1 MVVSPICSE
10 KVMKMSLVFKNSF
23 IQASRNGHFK
33 IIPLAKLNIR
43 IEVESLSNL
52 LREDVFSPLMSV
64 MRKICEMK
72 IVENLSKP
80 IKASKMEED
89 L

>member
-23 IQASRNGHFK
+23 IQAPRNGHFK
-33 IIPLAKLNIR
+33 IIPLAKLNIS
-43 IEVESLSNL
+43 IEVESLSNS
-52 LREDVFSPLMSV
+52 LREDIFSPLESI

-72 IVENLSKP
+72 TVENLSKL
-80 IKASKMEED
+80 IKGSTMEEN